1 MIEIAE
7 LMRAVV
13 DCPLVIQSNAGIP
26 AYKAGEIIYPESPEY
41 MAERYKTL
49 AEIPIQILGGC
60 CGTTPDH
67 IRALVETV
75 K

>member
-7 LMRAVV
+7 AMRQVV
-13 DCPLVIQSNAGIP
+13 DCPIVIQSNAGIP
-26 AYKAGEIIYPESPEY
+26 AYKGGDIIYPETPEY

-49 AEIPIQILGGC
+49 AEIPVQMLGGC
-60 CGTTPDH
+60 CGATPEH
-67 IRALVETV
+67 IRALASAV